1 MAKRGGKAAS
11 RRSRQRRP
19 QRSAPAVPQR
29 ELQRELQ
36 QPAVAE
42 DAVAPVESP
51 SAFERADAEVRAMA
65 NTTTRGPTRSRARP
79 PAVPYGTAGPSRLS
93 DQAVSEY
100 HYVLRD
106 LRNIGVLMV
115 ILTVV
120 LLVATVVVN
129 ALGIGPG

>member
-19 QRSAPAVPQR
+19 QRSAPPSPQR
-29 ELQRELQ
+29 EPQ
-36 QPAVAE
+36 QPAAADEAGTV
-42 DAVAPVESP
+42 VESP
-51 SAFERADAEVRAMA
+51 SAFDKADAEVRAMA
-65 NTTTRGPTRSRARP
+65 NTNTRGPTRSRARP